1 MSTLLK
7 GAPVASAINEKMKET
22 VATLRE
28 QSIVP
33 TLAIVRVGERP
44 DDLSYERGA
53 MKRCASVGVEV
64 RNVVFP
70 KDVSK
75 EEFYD
80 GIDKLN
86 KDDSVHGIL
95 VFRPVPKHLDNDRVR
110 NAIVPEKD
118 VDGCT
123 DGSLAG
129 VFTNTELGFTPCTA
143 QAVMEVLSYYDID
156 CTGKEAAVIG
166 RSLVVGRPLAML
178 LMHKNATVTVCH
190 TRTKDVAK
198 HTKEADILVV
208 CSGQMESFGEEYVR
222 PGQTVLDVGIS
233 WNEEKQK
240 LCGDVKFDEVSPIVD
255 AITPVPGGIGSVTTS
270 VLVSHVVESAKRMA
284 DRS

>member
-22 VATLRE
+22 VAILRE

-70 KDVSK
+70 EDVSK

-255 AITPVPGGIGSVTTS
+255 AITPVPGGVGPMTIAMLMKNTFQAY
-270 VLVSHVVESAKRMA
+270 LKHVEHR
-284 DRS
+284 

>member
-70 KDVSK
+70 EDVSK

>member
-1 MSTLLK
+1 MSVLLK
-7 GAPVASAINEKMKET
+7 GAPVASAINEKMKED
-22 VATLRE
+22 VVVLRE
-28 QSIVP
+28 KSVVP

-64 RNVVFP
+64 RNIVFP
-70 KDVSK
+70 EDVSK
-75 EEFYD
+75 EEFYA

-95 VFRPVPKHLDNDRVR
+95 VFRPVPKHLDNERVR
-110 NAIVPEKD
+110 NAIVTEKD

-129 VFTNTELGFTPCTA
+129 VFTASELGFTPCTA
-143 QAVMEVLSYYDID
+143 QAVMEVLDYYGVD
-156 CTGKEAAVIG
+156 CTGKEAAVVG

-208 CSGQMESFGEEYVR
+208 CSGQMESFGSEYVR

-270 VLVSHVVESAKRMA
+270 VLVSHVVESAKRMTEGI
-284 DRS
+284 

>member
-7 GAPVASAINEKMKET
+7 GAPVASAINEKMKKT
-22 VATLRE
+22 VAILRE

-70 KDVSK
+70 EDVSK

>member
-7 GAPVASAINEKMKET
+7 GAPVASALNEKMKET
-22 VATLRE
+22 VAILRE

-33 TLAIVRVGERP
+33 TLAIVRVGEKP

-53 MKRCASVGVEV
+53 MKRCSSVGVDV
-64 RNVVFP
+64 KNVVFP
-70 KDVSK
+70 EDVSA
-75 EEFYD
+75 EEFYSEL
-80 GIDKLN
+80 DKLN
-86 KDDSVHGIL
+86 NDDSVHGIL
-95 VFRPVPKHLDNDRVR
+95 VFRPVPKHLDNNRVR
-110 NAIVPEKD
+110 NAIVPSKD

-129 VFTNTELGFTPCTA
+129 VFTATDLGFTPCTA

-156 CTGKEAAVIG
+156 CTGKDAVVVG

-178 LMHKNATVTVCH
+178 LMHKNATPTVCH
-190 TRTKDVAK
+190 TRTKDLAS
-198 HTKEADILVV
+198 HTKRADILVV
-208 CSGQMESFGEEYVR
+208 CSGQMESFGAEYVKE
-222 PGQTVLDVGIS
+222 GQIVLDVGIS

-240 LCGDVKFDEVSPIVD
+240 LCGDVKFDEVSPIVE

-270 VLVSHVVESAKRMA
+270 VLVSHVVESAKKKA
-284 DRS
+284 GI

>member
-1 MSTLLK
+1 MSMLLK
-7 GAPVASAINEKMKET
+7 GAPVASAINEKMKGD
-22 VATLRE
+22 VATLRKR
-28 QSIVP
+28 SVIP

-64 RNVVFP
+64 RNIVFP
-70 KDVSK
+70 EDVSK
-75 EEFYD
+75 EEFYAC
-80 GIDKLN
+80 IDNLN
-86 KDDSVHGIL
+86 NDDSVHGIL

-129 VFTNTELGFTPCTA
+129 VFTAAELGFAPCTA
-143 QAVMEVLSYYDID
+143 QAVMEVLSYYGVD
-156 CTGKEAAVIG
+156 CTGKEAVVVG

-198 HTKEADILVV
+198 HTKAADILVV
-208 CSGQMESFGEEYVR
+208 CSGQMESFGAEYVR

-270 VLVSHVVESAKRMA
+270 VLVSHVVESAKRMTA
-284 DRS
+284 GL